1 MEQHFVV
8 CGFACKEKIILV
20 FDSSTLHVLYCT
32 YMYDWLKFQALLIY
46 ETRATCTMYHS
57 HTCTKAIPLLKC
69 LINYMYRYC
78 LLGILVLCK
87 ACSTS
92 NFGMIVPFNLYCN
105 DSECVHVHVKCIWQ
119 KLIIAQISITWIVK
133 HYNFNSVQ
141 DSSNMNQT
149 SRFRM
154 LKCWQY
160 HVLLIFQLC
169 VMALWQL
176 HGLIVWMCESCEWN
190 PGSLLLVYH
199 GY

>member
-1 MEQHFVV
+1 
-8 CGFACKEKIILV
+8 
-20 FDSSTLHVLYCT
+20 
-32 YMYDWLKFQALLIY
+32 
-46 ETRATCTMYHS
+46 MYHS
-57 HTCTKAIPLLKC
+57 HTKAIPLLKC

-78 LLGILVLCK
+78 LLGILVLCYK

-105 DSECVHVHVKCIWQ
+105 DSECVHIKCIWQ

-154 LKCWQY
+154 SKCWQY

-176 HGLIVWMCESCEWN
+176 HGLIVWVLWMKPWLITTCLPWLLGICLLVSMATTCKLGRLCHILYMLLAKTLFQVCLIYTVPGN
-190 PGSLLLVYH
+190 PGFAFRFLYLR
-199 GY
+199 